1 MYEKM
6 RHENTSGE
14 RVKKHAGET
23 LKKQLKKHWRW
34 LKTGLTAQFLM
45 NIIT

>member
-23 LKKQLKKHWRW
+23 LKKHWRW